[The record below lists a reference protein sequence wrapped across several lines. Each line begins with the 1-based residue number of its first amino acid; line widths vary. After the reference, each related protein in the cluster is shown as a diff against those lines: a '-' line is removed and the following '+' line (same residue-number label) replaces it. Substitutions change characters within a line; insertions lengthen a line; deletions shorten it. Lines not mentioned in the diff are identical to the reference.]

1 MTMSRQSWHAL
12 GAAALLAACI
22 AAPGTASAQ
31 TAVSPAPAPPAAP
44 VRAARPAL
52 TTAAGV
58 IDATDP
64 DLVLT
69 VRAGVQVSPAYLG
82 SDDYEVG
89 PDFAARLDYIRFPS
103 GFEYGSGRAVGF
115 RTGWGLRGSA
125 RYLGER
131 NSDDHDEIE
140 GLDDVDWSF
149 ELGLGVGYEQRNWR
163 AFTDVRYGF
172 VGHNAWVGEIGADGI
187 AYPLDGLTLTL
198 GPRLSFGTDA
208 FAQTYFGVT
217 PEESTASGLD
227 PYDASGGLLG
237 AGVEF
242 GARYLFNERWGVEG
256 AASWNVLVNDAAD
269 SPVTATGSEDQYQVR
284 LGITRSVSLDF

>member
-1 MTMSRQSWHAL
+1 MKMSRQSLHAI

-22 AAPGTASAQ
+22 SAPGTASAQ

-89 PDFAARLDYIRFPS
+89 PDFAARLDYIRFPN

-115 RTGWGLRGSA
+115 RTGWGLRGSV

-131 NSDDHDEIE
+131 NSDDHDEIK

-149 ELGLGVGYEQRNWR
+149 EAGLGVGYEQRNWR

-198 GPRLSFGTDA
+198 GPRLSFGTDN

-217 PEESTASGLD
+217 PEESDASGLD
-227 PYDASGGLLG
+227 PYNASGGLLG
-237 AGVEF
+237 AGVEL
-242 GARYLFNERWGVEG
+242 GARYLFNERWGLEG